1 MSVSPHS
8 SCLSHLTLLVC
19 VTSLF
24 LSVSPHSSCL
34 CHLTLLVC
42 LTSLFLSV
50 SPHSSCLCH
59 LTLLVCVTSLFLS
72 VSPHSSCLCQRDQQL
87 YIHLALHLLCLLI
100 SSLQCRS
107 HRRLDF
113 FYSNTNN
120 LVQLEDTAIKTER
133 CCSMQCTERMR
144 AVHHSIDFYLYFKS
158 NIVFGVIIDNQIS
171 PRD

>member
-1 MSVSPHS
+1 MA
-8 SCLSHLTLLVC
+8 LRNFMLLTLACHSEEESKYLRAC
-19 VTSLF
+19 QNHTNLSKLF
-24 LSVSPHSSCL
+24 VFRH
-34 CHLTLLVC
+34 
-42 LTSLFLSV
+42 
-50 SPHSSCLCH
+50 
-59 LTLLVCVTSLFLS
+59 
-72 VSPHSSCLCQRDQQL
+72 QRDQQL

-100 SSLQCRS
+100 SSRQCRS

-113 FYSNTNN
+113 FYSNKNN

-133 CCSMQCTERMR
+133 CCSMQCTERTR

>member
-1 MSVSPHS
+1 MALNVKQKYPGTQGGAEQPYASDTR
-8 SCLSHLTLLVC
+8 LSLRRREQVFTRLSKSYKFVIK
-19 VTSLF
+19 LF
-24 LSVSPHSSCL
+24 VFRH
-34 CHLTLLVC
+34 
-42 LTSLFLSV
+42 
-50 SPHSSCLCH
+50 
-59 LTLLVCVTSLFLS
+59 
-72 VSPHSSCLCQRDQQL
+72 QRDQQL

-113 FYSNTNN
+113 FYSNKNN

-133 CCSMQCTERMR
+133 CCSKQCTERTR

>member
-1 MSVSPHS
+1 MALLNFTLLTLACHS
-8 SCLSHLTLLVC
+8 EEESKYLCLSKSYKFVIK
-19 VTSLF
+19 LF
-24 LSVSPHSSCL
+24 VFRH
-34 CHLTLLVC
+34 
-42 LTSLFLSV
+42 
-50 SPHSSCLCH
+50 
-59 LTLLVCVTSLFLS
+59 
-72 VSPHSSCLCQRDQQL
+72 QRDQQL

-100 SSLQCRS
+100 SSRQCRS

-120 LVQLEDTAIKTER
+120 LVQLEDTTIKTER
-133 CCSMQCTERMR
+133 CFSMYCTERTR